1 MTALTNMIILDDNDN
16 VGVALR
22 DIAANEQ
29 ARSAHGPQLPA
40 RERIVQGHKIALRH
54 IAEGERIIR
63 FGVAVGIAT
72 APIGRGDLVHVH
84 NVRSQYL
91 NNDENHYE

>member
-40 RERIVQGHKIALRH
+40 FERIVQGHKIALRH
-54 IAEGERIIR
+54 IAEGEPIIR

-72 APIGRGDLVHVH
+72 APIERGRLVHVH

-91 NNDENHYE
+91 NNDEDHYE

>member
-29 ARSAHGPQLPA
+29 ARSANGPQLPA
-40 RERIVQGHKIALRH
+40 LERIVQGHKIALRH
-54 IAEGERIIR
+54 IAEGEPIIR

-72 APIGRGDLVHVH
+72 APIERGHLVHVH

-91 NNDENHYE
+91 NNDEDHYE

>member
-29 ARSAHGPQLPA
+29 ARSAHGQQLPA
-40 RERIVQGHKIALRH
+40 IERIVQGHKIALRH
-54 IAEGERIIR
+54 IAEGEPIIR
-63 FGVAVGIAT
+63 FGVPVGIAT
-72 APIGRGDLVHVH
+72 APIERGHLVHIH

-91 NNDENHYE
+91 NNDEDHYE

>member
-1 MTALTNMIILDDNDN
+1 MTQLVNMIILVEDDN

-29 ARSAHGPQLPA
+29 ARSANGPQLPA
-40 RERIVQGHKIALRH
+40 LERIVQGHKIALRN
-54 IAEGERIIR
+54 IAEGEKIIR

-72 APIGRGDLVHVH
+72 ASIGRGHLVHIH
-84 NVRSQYL
+84 NVKSQYL
-91 NNDENHYE
+91 NNDEDHYE

>member
-22 DIAANEQ
+22 DIAASEQ

-40 RERIVQGHKIALRH
+40 LERIVQGHKIALRH
-54 IAEGERIIR
+54 IAEGEPIVRS
-63 FGVAVGIAT
+63 GVPAGT
-72 APIGRGDLVHVH
+72 APAPTERGPPVHFH
-84 NVRSQYL
+84 NFRSQYL
-91 NNDENHYE
+91 NNDEDHYE

>member
-40 RERIVQGHKIALRH
+40 IERINQGHKIALRR
-54 IAEGERIIR
+54 ISEGEAIVR
-63 FGVAVGIAT
+63 FGVSVGIAT
-72 APIGRGDLVHVH
+72 ASIERGHLVHVH

-91 NNDENHYE
+91 NNDEDHYE

>member
-1 MTALTNMIILDDNDN
+1 MTGLTNMIILDENDN

-29 ARSAHGPQLPA
+29 ARSAHGPQLSA
-40 RERIVQGHKIALRH
+40 VERIVQGHKIALRH
-54 IAEGERIIR
+54 IADGELIIR
-63 FGVAVGIAT
+63 FGVAVGIAKT
-72 APIGRGDLVHVH
+72 PIKRGHLVHVH

-91 NNDENHYE
+91 NNDEDHYE